1 MKNMSLVFIY
11 YLSNYYNMYKVQVQ
25 MKKQLIIRNKYK
37 IFVYLKDNNLIL
49 IFFIKDLI
57 MV

>member
-49 IFFIKDLI
+49 VFY
-57 MV
+57 